1 MLETEREVGPNTEP
15 TLAELSAALISVYGT
30 DYGIHSPTSI
40 SRFTDA
46 VRHAESYRK
55 GRILIAG
62 DAAHVHPPDGG
73 QGLQIRRTYRATGF
87 GRVFQSQMA
96 MGPLR
101 QSSR

>member
-1 MLETEREVGPNTEP
+1 VLETEREVGPNTEP

-46 VRHAESYRK
+46 VRHAEAYRK

-73 QGLQIRRTYRATGF
+73 
-87 GRVFQSQMA
+87 
-96 MGPLR
+96 
-101 QSSR
+101 

>member
-1 MLETEREVGPNTEP
+1 MWRARGLLQDLGHLVEPPPNRRQESVLETEREVGPNTEP

-73 QGLQIRRTYRATGF
+73 
-87 GRVFQSQMA
+87 
-96 MGPLR
+96 
-101 QSSR
+101 